1 MAEARLWSLEQ
12 FPMIYEGG
20 QPKAVLIDLET
31 FKRLEF
37 LLDNLLNREPESED
51 DMLAESAELKQLVE
65 QVKAAAVPTLN
76 WKQELDEL

>member
-1 MAEARLWSLEQ
+1 MVETRAWSLEQ

-20 QPKAVLIDLET
+20 QPQAVLIDLET

-51 DMLAESAELKQLVE
+51 DLLAESAELKQLVE